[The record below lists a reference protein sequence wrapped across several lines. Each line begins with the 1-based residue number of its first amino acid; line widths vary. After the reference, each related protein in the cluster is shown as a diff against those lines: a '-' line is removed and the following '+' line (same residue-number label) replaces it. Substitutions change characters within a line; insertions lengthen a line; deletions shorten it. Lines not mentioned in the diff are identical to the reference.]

1 MKKILSILVCLSLI
15 LVVSGCAKIEET
27 WEDITG
33 SAGEEDYDFII
44 VDDSSNESEKIE
56 IENVKDKEVEV
67 PEYKSNVIEFTVN
80 DASFGSR
87 NITTRYE
94 KVNIDYQKFVDG
106 IVKLKDSVSDD
117 EMLIASKD
125 LAELLNSNLNMG
137 LVIETDGVLKEISDG
152 RKDICFEELGDYSIR
167 VTNSE
172 TFQSSV
178 SLECLPINLKTKSD
192 VYEFLKPFSEKLGID
207 LFNDSDFIDA
217 LNGMTYEIPMDDM
230 DTKEYNHLYINIFDN
245 SINEEVLIINII
257 GKKDITVDGEIP
269 YYSVDLTVKLSQ
281 PRYKEIKSNS

>member
-1 MKKILSILVCLSLI
+1 M
-15 LVVSGCAKIEET
+15 VSGCAKIEET

-217 LNGMTYEIPMDDM
+217 LNGMTYEIPVDDM
-230 DTKEYNHLYINIFDN
+230 DTKEYNHLYI
-245 SINEEVLIINII
+245 
-257 GKKDITVDGEIP
+257 
-269 YYSVDLTVKLSQ
+269 
-281 PRYKEIKSNS
+281 KEFQKAKTNNLE